1 MAEEAV
7 AQGESQQSVTDNE
20 KEENPTIVMTEEQ
33 REACRLMF
41 EKVSSYLGGELTAS
55 SEDYRLLLQ
64 LNQMTIAK
72 YSDMLAMATRLNDST
87 KQLNEKY
94 GSLQPYLDQ
103 VDMIDTSISALEQTA
118 YQLDAYTKQL
128 EQKFKSLEK

>member
-41 EKVSSYLGGELTAS
+41 EKVSSYLGGELTG
-55 SEDYRLLLQ
+55 ELILGLNVNDICGFFWLQ
-64 LNQMTIAK
+64 L
-72 YSDMLAMATRLNDST
+72 L
-87 KQLNEKY
+87 
-94 GSLQPYLDQ
+94 
-103 VDMIDTSISALEQTA
+103 
-118 YQLDAYTKQL
+118 
-128 EQKFKSLEK
+128 